1 MNCQYSDQG
10 ACLSQLLRFNRK
22 KSVIVVDHAKETV
35 RMSDR
40 RLQVFHVVAGVLS
53 FTRAAEILHMTQP
66 AVTHQIR
73 QLEEEL
79 NARLF
84 DRSNN
89 RISLTV
95 AGEQVMQYAQQIIG
109 LYGEM
114 SESVKAL
121 TGDRA
126 GLITIGASTT
136 IAEYMLPGLLGD
148 FRQHFPEVQIR
159 LRVANTDAIVALVA
173 DNTIDLGVVEG
184 EVENQLLRVERCQQD
199 EMQLIVPLGHPLA
212 ELPSVE
218 PLVLTAYPFI
228 HREDGSGTR
237 QVVEKY
243 LSEHGVDEHA
253 LNRPFE
259 LGSTEAIKS
268 AVQAGMGITIVSG
281 ATVSRE
287 LALGQLVARPLN
299 PPLLRPFYF
308 VRQRQKFRTHL
319 MDELFQFARQYLE
332 HLG

>member
-1 MNCQYSDQG
+1 
-10 ACLSQLLRFNRK
+10 
-22 KSVIVVDHAKETV
+22 
-35 RMSDR
+35 MSDR
-40 RLQVFHVVAGVLS
+40 RLQVFHTVAGVLS

-66 AVTHQIR
+66 AVTHQVR

-79 NARLF
+79 NTRLF

-89 RISLTV
+89 RINLTE
-95 AGEQVMQYAQQIIG
+95 AGEQVLGFADSILG

-114 SESVKAL
+114 SESIKAL

-126 GLITIGASTT
+126 GLVTIGASTT

-148 FRQHFPEVQIR
+148 FRKHFADVQIC

-173 DNTIDLGVVEG
+173 DNSIDLGVVEG
-184 EVENQLLRVERCQQD
+184 EVDNQLLRVERCQQD
-199 EMQLIVPLGHPLA
+199 ELQLILPPGHALAEYDSVDPLA
-212 ELPSVE
+212 IS
-218 PLVLTAYPFI
+218 AYPFI

-237 QVVEKY
+237 SVVERY
-243 LSEHGVDEHA
+243 LSEHGVDEHS

-259 LGSTEAIKS
+259 LGSTEAIKG

-281 ATVSRE
+281 ATVTRE
-287 LALGQLVARPLN
+287 LALGQLLARPLN
-299 PPLLRPFYF
+299 PPLLRPLFF

-319 MDELFQFARQYLE
+319 MDELFQFARKYFEQ
-332 HLG
+332 LG

>member
-1 MNCQYSDQG
+1 
-10 ACLSQLLRFNRK
+10 
-22 KSVIVVDHAKETV
+22 
-35 RMSDR
+35 MSDR
-40 RLQVFHVVAGVLS
+40 RLQVFHIVAGVLS
-53 FTRAAEILHMTQP
+53 FTRAAEVLHMTQP

-89 RISLTV
+89 RISLTA
-95 AGEQVMQYAQQIIG
+95 AGERVLEYAERIIA

-114 SESVKAL
+114 DESVKAL

-148 FRQHFPEVQIR
+148 FRQHFPDVQIR
-159 LRVANTDAIVALVA
+159 LRVANSDAIVAMVA
-173 DNTIDLGVVEG
+173 DNIIDLGVVEG
-184 EVENQLLRVERCQQD
+184 EVDNQLLRVERCQQD
-199 EMQLIVPLGHPLA
+199 ELLLISLPEHPLA
-212 ELPSVE
+212 SHESIE
-218 PLVLTAYPFI
+218 PLALTAFPFI

-237 QVVEKY
+237 SVIERY
-243 LSEHGVDEHA
+243 LQDHGVDEHS

-259 LGSTEAIKS
+259 LGSTEAIKG
-268 AVQAGMGITIVSG
+268 AVQAGMGISIVSG
-281 ATVSRE
+281 VTVSRE
-287 LALGQLVARPLN
+287 LALKQLVARPLD

-308 VRQRQKFRTHL
+308 VRQRQQFRTHL
-319 MDELFQFARQYLE
+319 MDELFQFARKYFERLGEYLD
-332 HLG
+332 

>member
-1 MNCQYSDQG
+1 MP
-10 ACLSQLLRFNRK
+10 
-22 KSVIVVDHAKETV
+22 
-35 RMSDR
+35 DR
-40 RLQVFHVVAGVLS
+40 RLQVFHVVAGLLS
-53 FTRAAEILHMTQP
+53 FTRAAETLHMTQP

-95 AGEQVMQYAQQIIG
+95 AGEQVMQYAEQIIG
-109 LYGEM
+109 LYEEM

-184 EVENQLLRVERCQQD
+184 EVDNQLLRVERCQQD

-212 ELPSVE
+212 ELSSVE

-243 LSEHGVDEHA
+243 LSDHGVDEHA

-319 MDELFQFARQYLE
+319 MDELFQFARQYFE
-332 HLG
+332 RLG

>member
-1 MNCQYSDQG
+1 
-10 ACLSQLLRFNRK
+10 
-22 KSVIVVDHAKETV
+22 
-35 RMSDR
+35 MSDR
-40 RLQVFHVVAGVLS
+40 RLQVFHTVAGVLS
-53 FTRAAEILHMTQP
+53 FTRAAEALHMTQP

-89 RISLTV
+89 SISLTD
-95 AGEQVMQYAQQIIG
+95 AGAQVLVYADRIIS

-114 SESVKAL
+114 SESVKEL
-121 TGDRA
+121 TGDKA
-126 GLITIGASTT
+126 GLITLGASTT

-148 FRQHFPEVQIR
+148 FRRHFPEVQIT

-184 EVENQLLRVERCQQD
+184 EVDNQLLRVERCQED
-199 EMQLIVPLGHPLA
+199 ELQVIMPPGHPL
-212 ELPSVE
+212 SSSKSIE
-218 PLVLTAYPFI
+218 PMALSSYPFI

-237 QVVEKY
+237 SVVERY
-243 LSEHGVDEHA
+243 LSAHGVDEHT

-259 LGSTEAIKS
+259 LGSTEAIKG
-268 AVQAGMGITIVSG
+268 AVQAGMGITIVSR
-281 ATVSRE
+281 ATFSRE
-287 LALGQLVARPLN
+287 LALGLLEARPLS
-299 PPLLRPFYF
+299 PRLERTLYF

-319 MDELFQFARQYLE
+319 MDELFQFAKQ
-332 HLG
+332 HLDKSDV